1 MYHVNT
7 RMRERGLTQI
17 PGLWTLDG
25 NQVDFLF
32 EPPGLARRLAPE
44 ADHNPYRGLLP
55 YEAPDCDLFFGPLGA
70 DKRRDLLQ
78 RITNNPSPLVAS
90 IGRSGV
96 GKSSLLRA
104 GLIGGLLYPRYRDTQ
119 PQQLAPL
126 KKEERPLRQ
135 AAYRPMA
142 GTAGWAMLLLRPQAS
157 PVSYWRKCWGSFW
170 GRRSAQN

>member
-1 MYHVNT
+1 M
-7 RMRERGLTQI
+7 
-17 PGLWTLDG
+17 
-25 NQVDFLF
+25 
-32 EPPGLARRLAPE
+32 APE
-44 ADHNPYRGLLP
+44 PDHNPYRGLLP
-55 YEAPDCDLFFGPLGA
+55 YEAPDCDLFFGREA
-70 DKRRDLLQ
+70 ESADLLQ
-78 RITNNPSPLVAS
+78 RITNNPSPLVAL

-142 GTAGWAMLLLRPQAS
+142 GTAGWGALLLRPQAS
-157 PVSYWRKCWGSFW
+157 PVSDLAKVLGQLL
-170 GRRSAQN
+170 GQEISADELKTNTDALSDAGA